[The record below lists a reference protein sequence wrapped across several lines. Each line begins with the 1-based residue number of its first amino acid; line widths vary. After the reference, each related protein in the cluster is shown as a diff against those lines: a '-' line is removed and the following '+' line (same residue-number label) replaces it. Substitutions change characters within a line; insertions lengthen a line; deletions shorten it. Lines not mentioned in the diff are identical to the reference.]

1 MDKKVPMR
9 SNTAVDVKAFTLQ
22 AYQAAFNETAQ
33 AEKDPRIVLFTSSAS
48 ILGTVVTTKERDS
61 YVQINSTM
69 LEKRDKLIQN
79 LDEEK
84 IPFINNAS
92 TIQLKNVTI
101 RSFSNPE
108 TALNLP
114 VMNIFA
120 DQIVGFTFGEIS
132 PSNQEA

>member
-9 SNTAVDVKAFTLQ
+9 SNTAVDAKAFTLQ
-22 AYQAAFNETAQ
+22 AYQAAFNETKEAQ
-33 AEKDPRIVLFTSSAS
+33 EDSRIVLFTSSAS
-48 ILGTVVTTKERDS
+48 IIGTVVTSKEREG
-61 YVQINSTM
+61 YVQLNSAM
-69 LEKRDKLIQN
+69 LEKRDKLMQK
-79 LDEEK
+79 LGEEK

-108 TALNLP
+108 ASLKLP

-120 DQIVGFTFGEIS
+120 DQIVGFTFGEVA
-132 PSNQEA
+132 PNDF